1 MKEYIKP
8 EIEIEE
14 FEINTYMV
22 DASQE
27 EELPDDIVLPVDPD
41 NQWEEYGNAD

>member
-1 MKEYIKP
+1 MIEYIKP

-27 EELPDDIVLPVDPD
+27 ELPTDIIIEVDPD
-41 NQWEEYGNAD
+41 TQWEEYGSAD